1 MKRGLYPISVL
12 CTALLS
18 FVCPRASPL
27 DHSRQISQYGHN
39 MWRIQDGYLP
49 GPPEDIAQ
57 TTDGYLWIG
66 TDAGLLRFDGVRFV
80 PWASPSREQLP
91 DYQIF
96 SLLGASDGSL
106 WIGTAKGLARW
117 KAGELTLYK
126 DLPNR
131 INAIAEDRQGNI
143 WIARSRINI
152 NDIRGPLCRVGG
164 GDLQCFGQG
173 DGIFLPTAMGL
184 AVDASGNIWIYG
196 NKGLCK
202 WKGGVS
208 TTYFQREL
216 AGQGYLMGVAAL
228 TIQNENH
235 FWVSLQQP
243 NGNLELREFDH
254 GRWKPQRLPN
264 VQGPYP
270 STNVLFIDPQGA
282 LWIGTAS
289 DGVYRISGDK
299 IDHFTNADGLS
310 SDSVE
315 RFFQDREGILWVA
328 STKGIDSFR
337 DLPVVSFSIKEGL
350 ASDSVSTIL
359 ASHDGG
365 IWIGGAEALGFL
377 KQDKLSAIRTNHGL
391 PGRDITTMF
400 EDHGGRLWIG
410 VDGGLSVL
418 DRGRFLPIRKPNG
431 TALGVI
437 FGVVEDAGNNEWV
450 LTDTELV
457 RVENLRV
464 HQEISPPQQSFS
476 IVADPK
482 EGVWLGLVN
491 GDLVHYHNGR
501 AESFPADPT
510 VSTAKIRMLLPESG
524 GGLWGVTG
532 EGLFWWSDNKRALL
546 TTRNGLP
553 CNELYAAVKDE
564 EGALWLYSR
573 CGLLSIAA
581 SQLSLWQRN
590 QHTQI
595 KVETLDIYD
604 GVQPGIT
611 PLQPQATRSMDG
623 RLWFA
628 NNNIVQTLDPKTQRK
643 NMLTPN
649 VIVERVAA
657 DDVTYPLRHDLKLP
671 ALVGN
676 LEIDFTALSF
686 VVPQKVRFRYKLE
699 GHDSEWTDSQG
710 RRQAFYT
717 NLSPRHYRF
726 RVRACNNSGVWNEAG
741 AFLDFSV
748 APAYYQTT
756 WFRALCAAALL
767 GLFAALYQFRVHQL
781 ARQFNLT
788 LEARVNERTRIA
800 RELHDTLL
808 QSFQGLLLR
817 FQVVSDRLADGP
829 AKQDLESAINDAA
842 EAITEGRDAVQDLRS
857 STVVTNDL
865 DRAISAL
872 GQELAANQT
881 GNGSALFRVEVEGT
895 PRRLHPLLRDEVYR
909 IAAEALRNAFRHAE
923 AQQIESEILYQ
934 ERQLRLRV
942 RDDGKGLDPA
952 LLRGEGRPGHYG
964 LRGMRERAA
973 LIGARLEVW
982 SKLHSGTEI
991 ELTVP
996 ASRAYATSGA
1006 AGAPGKSESDGG
1018 PP

>member
-1 MKRGLYPISVL
+1 
-12 CTALLS
+12 
-18 FVCPRASPL
+18 
-27 DHSRQISQYGHN
+27 
-39 MWRIQDGYLP
+39 
-49 GPPEDIAQ
+49 
-57 TTDGYLWIG
+57 
-66 TDAGLLRFDGVRFV
+66 
-80 PWASPSREQLP
+80 
-91 DYQIF
+91 
-96 SLLGASDGSL
+96 L

-117 KAGELTLYK
+117 KDGKLTLYK

-131 INAIAEDRQGNI
+131 INAIAEDLQGNI

-164 GDLQCFGQG
+164 GDPRCFGQG
-173 DGIFLPTAMGL
+173 DGIFLPSAMGL
-184 AVDASGNIWIYG
+184 AIDTSGNIWIYG

-228 TIQNENH
+228 SLQNENH

-243 NGNLELREFDH
+243 NGNLELREFNYA
-254 GRWKPQRLPN
+254 RWTPHRLPR

-270 STNVLFIDPQGA
+270 STNVLFIDPHGA

-299 IDHFTNADGLS
+299 TDHFANADGLS

-365 IWIGGAEALGFL
+365 VWIGGAEALGFL

-400 EDHGGRLWIG
+400 EDHWGRLWVG
-410 VDGGLSVL
+410 VDAGLSVL
-418 DRGRFLPIRKPNG
+418 DHGRFLPIGKPNG
-431 TALGVI
+431 APLGVI
-437 FGVVEDAGNNEWV
+437 LGIAEDTGNNEWV
-450 LTDTELV
+450 LTATELV

-464 HQEISPPQQSFS
+464 REEISPPQQSLS

-482 EGVWLGLVN
+482 EGVWLGFVN
-491 GDLVHYHNGR
+491 GDLVHYYSGH

-524 GGLWGVTG
+524 GGLWGVTS
-532 EGLFWWSDNKRALL
+532 EGLVEWSDNKRALL

-553 CNELYAAVKDE
+553 CDQLYAAVTDK
-564 EGALWLYSR
+564 EGTLWLYSR

-590 QHTQI
+590 QHAQI
-595 KVETLDIYD
+595 KVGTLDIYD

-628 NNNIVQTLDPKTQRK
+628 NNNIVQTLDPKTQRRNK
-643 NMLTPN
+643 LTPN

-657 DDVTYPLRHDLKLP
+657 DDVTYPLPQDLKLP

-717 NLSPRHYRF
+717 NLAPRNYRF
-726 RVRACNNSGVWNEAG
+726 RVMACNNSGVWNEAG
-741 AFLDFSV
+741 ASLDFSV
-748 APAYYQTT
+748 APAYYQTN

-767 GLFAALYQFRVHQL
+767 GLFAALYQFRVHRL

-788 LEARVNERTRIA
+788 LEARVNEQTRIA

-808 QSFQGLLLR
+808 QSFQGLLLK
-817 FQVVSDRLADGP
+817 FQVVSDLLAESP
-829 AKQDLESAINDAA
+829 AKHLLESAINDAA

-857 STVVTNDL
+857 STVVTNEL
-865 DRAISAL
+865 HAAISAL
-872 GQELAANQT
+872 GQELAANQA
-881 GNGSALFRVEVEGT
+881 GSGSALFRLEVEGT
-895 PRRLHPLLRDEVYR
+895 PRDLHPILRDEIYR
-909 IAAEALRNAFRHAE
+909 IAAEALRNAFRHSE
-923 AQQIESEILYQ
+923 ARRIESEILYE

-952 LLRGEGRPGHYG
+952 VLRGEGRPGHYG
-964 LRGMRERAA
+964 LGGMRERAT
-973 LIGARLEVW
+973 LIGARLDVW
-982 SKLHSGTEI
+982 SKGDSGTEV

-996 ASRAYATSGA
+996 ASRAYATPRV
-1006 AGAPGKSESDGG
+1006 AGGSS
-1018 PP
+1018 